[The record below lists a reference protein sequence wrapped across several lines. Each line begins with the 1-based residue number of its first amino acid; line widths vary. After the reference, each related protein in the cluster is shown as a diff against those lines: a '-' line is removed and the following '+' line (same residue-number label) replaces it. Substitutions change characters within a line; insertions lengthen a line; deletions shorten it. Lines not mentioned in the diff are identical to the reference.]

1 MGYSKIVL
9 KIYKLT
15 MKKATLYFL
24 MAVLLFNSNHA
35 LAQVTKA
42 PAYPLINHN
51 PYFSIWS
58 FSDHLNQSTTKH
70 WTGSPNSILG
80 LIKVDG
86 KVFRFLGKEDTL
98 NKLPIDLAKQES
110 MIMNAT
116 QTSYVFSCG
125 GVELSVVF
133 TSPLLI
139 NDISILSRPV
149 SYINMKTKA
158 IDGKKHQTSFLLSAS
173 SLIASNNS
181 NQEITSVTPEPL
193 NESIEDT
200 SLVEKFD
207 DESIT
212 NVKSFTESLEFVS

>member
-1 MGYSKIVL
+1 
-9 KIYKLT
+9 
-15 MKKATLYFL
+15 MKKAINYFL

-58 FSDHLNQSTTKH
+58 FSDQLNQSTTKH

-98 NKLPIDLAKQES
+98 NKLPIELAKQES

-125 GVELSVVF
+125 GVELNVIF

-149 SYINMKTKA
+149 SYISMKTKSN
-158 IDGKKHQTSFLLSAS
+158 DGKKHQSSLLLSVS
-173 SLIASNNS
+173 SLIASNKS
-181 NQEITSVTPEPL
+181 NQEMEATNYVNNQL
-193 NESIEDT
+193 NILKVGTVEQPILQKSGDDLRIDWGYAL
-200 SLVEKFD
+200 SL
-207 DESIT
+207 IHI
-212 NVKSFTESLEFVS
+212 